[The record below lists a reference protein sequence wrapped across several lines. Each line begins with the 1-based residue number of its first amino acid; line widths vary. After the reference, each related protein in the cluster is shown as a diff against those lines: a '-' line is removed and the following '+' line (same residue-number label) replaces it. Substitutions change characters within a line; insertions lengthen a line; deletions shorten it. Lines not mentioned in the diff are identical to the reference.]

1 MNKKSLYAGC
11 LLFSLGLVLL
21 FIPFPNSRRL
31 MYGEIGISEDTQ
43 LSVTETFPMFS
54 THQVMDIYIYALN
67 GSFSL
72 FIMDRE
78 EYYKWAENRPSSA
91 LYFSNNLT
99 YFNEKI
105 SVSSLNKWP
114 YLGSA
119 AVIKPHGLLVITV
132 DISIRFFDHY
142 LIQAISLLS
151 FASLLLIFYFYRS
164 YKLRIRK
171 TKVKEI
177 D

>member
-1 MNKKSLYAGC
+1 
-11 LLFSLGLVLL
+11 
-21 FIPFPNSRRL
+21 
-31 MYGEIGISEDTQ
+31 MYGKTGILEDTQ
-43 LSVTETFPMFS
+43 LSVTEQFPMFS
-54 THQVMDIYIYALN
+54 THQVMDIHIYAHN

-78 EYYKWAENRPSSA
+78 EYYKWAENRPSSV

-119 AVIKPHGLLVITV
+119 VVIKPQGLLVITV

-151 FASLLLIFYFYRS
+151 LASLLLIFYFYRRS
-164 YKLRIRK
+164 KLRIRK
-171 TKVKEI
+171 TVVKEI
-177 D
+177 DEQRNYSK